1 MLNGKLLEF
10 KRKEQ
15 KPLPDFAERLVELAI
30 LLKNGEVSLE
40 DLREEVN
47 SWDA

>member
-1 MLNGKLLEF
+1 MLNGKVLEF
-10 KRKEQ
+10 KRREP

-30 LLKNGEVSLE
+30 LLKNGDVTLE